1 MSLNS
6 GLSQA
11 RQTIFPLCAFVTRRD
26 WSEDASTAVAPLQQ
40 HNDTGGR
47 LRLSHESG
55 TPCQTMNVCIH
66 DKRVLLLSRCSC
78 DRPEGWWGVIFKPDV
93 RGKYKFMLTFFEIDA
108 VLCPCFHMQRETW
121 AHKRTNTSNFFCADH
136 HLSNGF
142 SLLHMISGL
151 RAEWG
156 KFKKTYILFGWDS
169 FSFPL
174 ITKPLLTDSQHSLHS
189 HNVFLAFQT
198 CRQTGWEKGGGE

>member
-11 RQTIFPLCAFVTRRD
+11 RQIIFPLCAFVTRRD

-93 RGKYKFMLTFFEIDA
+93 RGKYKFMLTFFEIDVFVHVSTCSERLERISEQTQA
-108 VLCPCFHMQRETW
+108 IFSVLTIIFQMVFHSFTW
-121 AHKRTNTSNFFCADH
+121 F
-136 HLSNGF
+136 LGYEQ
-142 SLLHMISGL
+142 SGE
-151 RAEWG
+151 RPT
-156 KFKKTYILFGWDS
+156 F
-169 FSFPL
+169 
-174 ITKPLLTDSQHSLHS
+174 
-189 HNVFLAFQT
+189 FLAGIHFPSHWSPSRCWLILSIAYIAT
-198 CRQTGWEKGGGE
+198 MFS